1 MAQVKKLSIATVFGK
16 IDLEALIKAPE
27 QAQKCM
33 RVIGRAVGVKEG
45 MSSFGDWKA
54 LQGQFQAT
62 NLATGEVFEAATLF
76 LPDVAMTPLLVAL
89 STEGSR
95 GVEFAIDVS
104 VKYVKNG
111 KPGGVPYE
119 YTWEP
124 LLPPDASDPIARL
137 SARLVEL
144 GKLPAPDA
152 KPADAAGSGKP
163 ADAAGNGKRKN

>member
-1 MAQVKKLSIATVFGK
+1 MSQVKKLSVATVFGK
-16 IDLEALIKAPE
+16 IDLEALIKAPD
-27 QAQKCM
+27 QTIAIM

-45 MSSFGDWKA
+45 MSSYGDWKA
-54 LQGQFQAT
+54 LQGQFQAV
-62 NLATGEVFEAATLF
+62 NAATGEVFEAATLF

-89 STEGSR
+89 SAPESR
-95 GVEFAIDVS
+95 GVEFALALS

-124 LLPPDASDPIARL
+124 LLPPDASDPIARIT
-137 SARLVEL
+137 ARLQEL

-152 KPADAAGSGKP
+152 APAGDAAADAT
-163 ADAAGNGKRKN
+163 KNKNKNK